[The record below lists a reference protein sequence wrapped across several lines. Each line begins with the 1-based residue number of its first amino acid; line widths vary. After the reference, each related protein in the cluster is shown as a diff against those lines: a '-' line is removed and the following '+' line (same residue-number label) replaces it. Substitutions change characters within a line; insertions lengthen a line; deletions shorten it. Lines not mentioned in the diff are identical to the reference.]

1 MNYERDPGDQFF
13 PPPDWALRKSFAEF
27 LVGSATFVQRPRFL
41 VNDFS
46 ATAMAY
52 NDALLAAAF
61 AAVPDYGGVIEFPPN
76 FIFFSAPHVV
86 NKRVLLRGVGGFA
99 SRPFFIPAVAND
111 IWVTWTNAGAPAASL
126 TDENQ
131 LDGPGV
137 MHMKPRSNRSIRA
150 NCFKFVRC
158 DNIVLDN
165 AFPFGFKGFSFN
177 FQRCREPYT
186 NGVRTRFCGYIDPAD
201 AANNVPDIIIASTEA
216 TGDTSNFWQAAQI
229 FCIYPF
235 GPGIRLDNTQEMN
248 FDKLMV
254 HHMPRANTSLEVIV
268 KDQFGGTLGFNGAGV
283 AQNLYAELHTSP
295 GGAAATVSGRPWAP
309 HFLSTAPYQVR
320 NSNKVKLGR
329 GRILGGATE
338 HVLWADN
345 SEVIVSDMYVEA
357 AATTQY
363 SSTFTVAGNVLT
375 VASGALPETASP
387 VWVASTGTLPAGLA
401 RRTTYYVIKTGP
413 TTCSLAATIDDAEA
427 GTPIALSG
435 GSGTHTLTSL
445 GGYAILATN
454 GSRVHHTNTGLNN
467 AYGAGFAD
475 DTSIITGAALPIPVS
490 QVVGNPIA
498 PQNTGEQL
506 LFALRN
512 AAMDSTADQ
521 VLRKIHGGRRVV
533 FSRAVAVDKAGN
545 ASAAVGGIYSGAGK
559 TGNQLIGSGQV
570 YSKLTAAN
578 MAHPL
583 TLTSWAT
590 DNATALASDGGSSF
604 FFSLTTPGAAGSM
617 ADIFIYGSVV
627 D

>member
-1 MNYERDPGDQFF
+1 MSGLDAFGRTRRSVSEVVREIER
-13 PPPDWALRKSFAEF
+13 
-27 LVGSATFVQRPRFL
+27 ATFIQRPRFI
-41 VNDFS
+41 VNDFTAS
-46 ATAMAY
+46 AMSF
-52 NDALLAAAF
+52 NDAVLSAAL
-61 AAVPDYGGVIEFPPN
+61 AAVPDFGGVIEFPPN
-76 FIFFSAPHVV
+76 IVFFSAPQIT

-99 SRPFFIPAVAND
+99 SRPFFLPSIAND
-111 IWVTWTNAGAPAASL
+111 IWMTWTNAGAPAASL

-131 LDGPGV
+131 LDGPGAV
-137 MHMKPRSNRSIRA
+137 HMKPRSNRSVRA

-165 AFPFGFKGFSFN
+165 VFPFGFKGFHFN

-186 NGVRTRFCGYIDPAD
+186 NGVRTRFGAYTDPAN
-201 AANNVPDIIIASTEA
+201 AANNVPDIIIASTEGS
-216 TGDTSNFWQAAQI
+216 GDTSNFWYASQI

-235 GPGIRLDNTQEMN
+235 GTGIRLDNTQEMN
-248 FDKLMV
+248 FDNLMV
-254 HHMPRANTSLEVIV
+254 HHMPRANTSLEVII
-268 KDQFGGTLGFNGAGV
+268 KDQFGGSLGFSAGGV

-309 HFLSTAPYQVR
+309 HFLSTTPFQVR

-375 VASGALPETASP
+375 VATGVLPETGSP
-387 VWVASTGTLPAGLA
+387 VWVSTTGTLPTGLA
-401 RRTTYYVIKTGP
+401 RRTTYYLIKTGA
-413 TTCSLAATIDDAEA
+413 TTGSLAASIEDAEA
-427 GTPIALSG
+427 GTAIALSG

-454 GSRVHHTNTGLNN
+454 GARVHHTNTGLNN
-467 AYGAGFAD
+467 AFGAAFAD
-475 DTSIITGAALPIPVS
+475 DTSIITGAALPIPVA
-490 QVVGNPIA
+490 QIVGSPVA

-506 LFALRN
+506 LFVIRN

-521 VLRKIHGGRRVV
+521 LIRKIHGGRRVV
-533 FSRAVAVDKAGN
+533 FSRAVAVGKSGN
-545 ASAAVGGIYSGAGK
+545 SAAAVGGVFSGAGK
-559 TGNQLIGSGQV
+559 TGNQLIAAGQT
-570 YSKLTAAN
+570 YTKLTGAN
-578 MAHPL
+578 MAQPL

-590 DNATALASDGGSSF
+590 DNATALASDGGSQF
-604 FFSLTTPGAAGSM
+604 FFALATPGAAGAT
-617 ADIFIYGSVV
+617 ADILIYGSVV